1 MSLTRRVAIVTGAAR
16 GIGRAIAL
24 RLAQDGLDIALND
37 LPSAHTPLESVR
49 AEIQARG
56 RRALLVPADVS
67 SAADVERMVD
77 QTAAHFGR
85 LDVMV
90 ANAGVALYKK
100 FVDTTVEDW
109 HKAHD
114 VNGLGV
120 FLCYKYAAL
129 KMQELG
135 NKNGR
140 IIGASSALGRTGIA
154 KAGVYCQTK
163 FGVRGLTQ
171 ALVTLDVASHN
182 ESWILMCSLAQELA
196 TTGITVNYFCPGWT
210 GTKIIRDIAEGTGDV
225 DGFYAAVTAQTPV
238 GYLGQP
244 DDIADAVSFLASPQA
259 HFITGELFLFS
270 LV

>member
-1 MSLTRRVAIVTGAAR
+1 MSLTLRVGIVTGASR

-24 RLAQDGLDIALND
+24 RLAEDGLDVALND
-37 LPSAHTPLESVR
+37 LPSTHARLEGVR
-49 AEIQARG
+49 SEVEGRG
-56 RRALLVPADVS
+56 RRALVVPADVT
-67 SAADVERMVD
+67 SAPDVERMVD
-77 QTAAHFGR
+77 HTAAHFGR

-109 HKAHD
+109 HKTHS

-120 FLCYKYAAL
+120 FLCYKYAAM

-171 ALVTLDVASHN
+171 AL
-182 ESWILMCSLAQELA
+182 AQELA
-196 TTGITVNYFCPGWT
+196 MTGITVNYFCPGWT
-210 GTKIIRDIAEGTGDV
+210 DTKIIRDIAEGTGDV
-225 DGFYAAVTAQTPV
+225 DGFYTAVTAQTPV

>member
-1 MSLTRRVAIVTGAAR
+1 MSLTRRVAIVTGASR

-24 RLAQDGLDIALND
+24 RLADDGLDVALND
-37 LPSAHTPLESVR
+37 LPSAHARLESVR
-49 AEIQARG
+49 GEIQDRG
-56 RRALLVPADVS
+56 RRALMMPADVT
-67 SAADVERMVD
+67 SAPDVERMVD
-77 QTAAHFGR
+77 HTAAHFGR

-90 ANAGVALYKK
+90 ANAGVALYKN

-109 HKAHD
+109 HKTHG

-129 KMQELG
+129 KMQQLG
-135 NKNGR
+135 NKSGR

-163 FGVRGLTQ
+163 LGVRGLTQ
-171 ALVTLDVASHN
+171 A
-182 ESWILMCSLAQELA
+182 LAQELA

-210 GTKIIRDIAEGTGDV
+210 DTEIVRDVAKGTGDV
-225 DGFYAAVTAQTPV
+225 NGFYAAVTAQTPV
-238 GYLGQP
+238 GYLGRP

-259 HFITGELFLFS
+259 HFITGELF
-270 LV
+270 

>member
-37 LPSAHTPLESVR
+37 LPSAHARLESVR
-49 AEIQARG
+49 ADVQDRG
-56 RRALLVPADVS
+56 RRALIVPADVS
-67 SAADVERMVD
+67 YAPDVERMVD

-109 HKAHD
+109 HKAHS

-120 FLCYKYAAL
+120 FLCYKYAVL

-140 IIGASSALGRTGIA
+140 IIGASSVLGRTGIP

-171 ALVTLDVASHN
+171 AL
-182 ESWILMCSLAQELA
+182 AQELA
-196 TTGITVNYFCPGWT
+196 TTGITVNYFCPGDSDNSSAAV
-210 GTKIIRDIAEGTGDV
+210 RDVAEGTGDV
-225 DGFYAAVTAQTPV
+225 EGFYAAVTAQTPV

-259 HFITGELFLFS
+259 HFITGELFLRTF
-270 LV
+270 V